1 MQLALLFLP
10 LLITGTALG
19 EAEWEE
25 DEEYEEEDDSQFAE
39 VIAETDTALIRLS
52 FKQKINL
59 GCHQCMYVCKSLLK
73 HGKSSVKLKLKTKTN
88 YNCFT

>member
-19 EAEWEE
+19 EAGWEE
-25 DEEYEEEDDSQFAE
+25 DEEYEEEEDDSQFAE
-39 VIAETDTALIRLS
+39 VIAETNTSLIRLS

-59 GCHQCMYVCKSLLK
+59 GCLQLHMHV
-73 HGKSSVKLKLKTKTN
+73 SSDIQTRPYSKKCSFVYFRTS
-88 YNCFT
+88 

>member
-25 DEEYEEEDDSQFAE
+25 DEEYEEEEDDSQFAE
-39 VIAETDTALIRLS
+39 VIVKTDTALIRLS
-52 FKQKINL
+52 FKQKINFRYL
-59 GCHQCMYVCKSLLK
+59 FGLPPIAFIVGYSD
-73 HGKSSVKLKLKTKTN
+73 
-88 YNCFT
+88 

>member
-25 DEEYEEEDDSQFAE
+25 DEKYEEEDDSQFAE
-39 VIAETDTALIRLS
+39 VIAETDTSLIRLS

-59 GCHQCMYVCKSLLK
+59 GCLQLHV
-73 HGKSSVKLKLKTKTN
+73 SSDIQTRSYSKKCSFVYFRTS
-88 YNCFT
+88 

>member
-19 EAEWEE
+19 ETGWEE
-25 DEEYEEEDDSQFAE
+25 DEEYEEEEDDSQFAE
-39 VIAETDTALIRLS
+39 VIAETDTSLIRLS

-59 GCHQCMYVCKSLLK
+59 GCLQLHV
-73 HGKSSVKLKLKTKTN
+73 SSDIQTRSYSKKCSFVYFRTS
-88 YNCFT
+88 

>member
-25 DEEYEEEDDSQFAE
+25 DEKYEEEEDDSQFAE
-39 VIAETDTALIRLS
+39 VIVETDTALIRLS
-52 FKQKINL
+52 F
-59 GCHQCMYVCKSLLK
+59 
-73 HGKSSVKLKLKTKTN
+73 
-88 YNCFT
+88 

>member
-19 EAEWEE
+19 EAGWEE

-39 VIAETDTALIRLS
+39 VIAETDTSLIRLS

-59 GCHQCMYVCKSLLK
+59 GCLQLHV
-73 HGKSSVKLKLKTKTN
+73 SSDIQTRSYSKKCSFVYFRTS
-88 YNCFT
+88 

>member
-39 VIAETDTALIRLS
+39 VIVETDTALIRLS
-52 FKQKINL
+52 F
-59 GCHQCMYVCKSLLK
+59 
-73 HGKSSVKLKLKTKTN
+73 
-88 YNCFT
+88 

>member
-19 EAEWEE
+19 EAGWEE
-25 DEEYEEEDDSQFAE
+25 DEEYEEEEDDSQFAE

-59 GCHQCMYVCKSLLK
+59 GCHQLHVSLDIQTRSYSK
-73 HGKSSVKLKLKTKTN
+73 KCSFVYSITS
-88 YNCFT
+88 

>member
-10 LLITGTALG
+10 LLITGIALG
-19 EAEWEE
+19 EAGWEE

-39 VIAETDTALIRLS
+39 VIAETDTSLIRLS

-59 GCHQCMYVCKSLLK
+59 GCLQLHV
-73 HGKSSVKLKLKTKTN
+73 SSDIQTRSYSKKCSFVYFRTS
-88 YNCFT
+88 